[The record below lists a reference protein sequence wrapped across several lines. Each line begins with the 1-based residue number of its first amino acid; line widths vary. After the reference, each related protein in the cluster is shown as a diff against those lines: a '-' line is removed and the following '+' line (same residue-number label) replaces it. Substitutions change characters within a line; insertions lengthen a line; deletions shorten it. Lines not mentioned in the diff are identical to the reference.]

1 MHSIKSPSNGILF
14 WGTFDRGK
22 WSGGNSLKP
31 KLRKGGVLKPFE
43 EFATISPSKRI
54 RARLNL
60 PEKNLNQVKIGNEAN
75 LKLTSTD
82 DSELPSSI
90 KSISKTPVLPGIYD
104 LTADII
110 IPKGFVPPLP
120 GSACTL
126 ECVTYLR
133 KDAITLPSS
142 VIHSEADDPDSKF
155 IYMLNKK
162 GKHQKKGIELG
173 KKSGDVVEIISG
185 VRMGMKVL
193 KDKPSN

>member
-1 MHSIKSPSNGILF
+1 MEFFF

-31 KLRKGGVLKPFE
+31 KLRKGGILKPNE
-43 EFATISPSKRI
+43 DIVTIAPSKRI

-60 PEKNLNQVKIGNEAN
+60 PEKNFHQVKVGNEA
-75 LKLTSTD
+75 KLTLTSAD
-82 DSELPSSI
+82 ESKIKSSI
-90 KSISKTPVLPGIYD
+90 KSISKIPIQPGVYD

-110 IPKGFVPPLP
+110 IPKGFLPPVP

-142 VIHSEADDPDSKF
+142 VIHSEINDTESKY
-155 IYMLNKK
+155 IYIVNKK
-162 GKHQKKGIELG
+162 GKCQKKAIEVG
-173 KKSGDVVEIISG
+173 KKSGDVVEILSG
-185 VRMGMKVL
+185 IRMGMKVM
-193 KDKPSN
+193 KEKPSN